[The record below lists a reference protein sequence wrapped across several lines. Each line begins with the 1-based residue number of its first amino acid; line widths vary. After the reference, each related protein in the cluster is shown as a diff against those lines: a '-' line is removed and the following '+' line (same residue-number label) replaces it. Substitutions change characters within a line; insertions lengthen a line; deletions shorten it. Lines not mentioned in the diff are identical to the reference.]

1 LSTRSENAPDKRQ
14 QLALR
19 LRQAREYVGLSQD
32 DVAVSLGVSRPAVT
46 HIESGTRRVEA
57 VELETLS
64 QLYGRSVQFLLGG
77 VSEEDTPKVAFLA
90 RATQGLTDRD
100 LEELARF
107 ATFLKSS
114 AKPK

>member
-1 LSTRSENAPDKRQ
+1 MNTRSDGSPDKRQ
-14 QLALR
+14 QLARR

-32 DVAVSLGVSRPAVT
+32 DVAVSLGLSRPAIT

-77 VSEEDTPKVAFLA
+77 VFEEDTPKVAFLA
-90 RATQGLTDRD
+90 RATQGLSERD
-100 LEELARF
+100 LEELAKF

-114 AKPK
+114 AKLK